1 MLKINRNARTRE
13 LLKVFNIEGQ
23 IENRVDMPSS
33 QEQAVEDE
41 MNVKFVSKAKKDKPQ
56 GFLQRSRN
64 ALIGAADAV
73 RRVAKGAGALV
84 EDTKKTEAMVL
95 AADGIIWTACNNGLL
110 IHWDGNG
117 NRLQDFTRHPASI
130 QSICAHG
137 SRIWVGYVTGNIQ
150 ALDLEGNL
158 VAGWVAHNEPVIK
171 LVVGHGYLVSLATH
185 GGIRAWNISSPAAI
199 DSVMRQELCERADM
213 YTKREKVSI
222 LIGTWNVG
230 QGRATQTAL
239 MSWLGSAVSDIDI
252 VVVGLQE
259 VEMGAGF
266 LAMSAARE
274 TVSP

>member
-117 NRLQDFTRHPASI
+117 NRLQDFTRHPATI

-158 VAGWVAHNEPVIK
+158 VAGWVAHNELSHSWWHTSMEHIVPCS
-171 LVVGHGYLVSLATH
+171 HRQRDEA
-185 GGIRAWNISSPAAI
+185 RAVRESRLLYEAGESEYFNWHVECWSRTS
-199 DSVMRQELCERADM
+199 DSNCS
-213 YTKREKVSI
+213 Y
-222 LIGTWNVG
+222 
-230 QGRATQTAL
+230 
-239 MSWLGSAVSDIDI
+239 
-252 VVVGLQE
+252 VVVRFCSFGY
-259 VEMGAGF
+259 
-266 LAMSAARE
+266 
-274 TVSP
+274 